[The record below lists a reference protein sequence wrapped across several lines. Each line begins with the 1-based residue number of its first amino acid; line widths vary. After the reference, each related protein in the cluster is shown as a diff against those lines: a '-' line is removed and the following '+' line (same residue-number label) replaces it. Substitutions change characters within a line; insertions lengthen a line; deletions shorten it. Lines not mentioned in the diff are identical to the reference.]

1 MQTAASVTINK
12 WAMLG
17 FEGATWRG
25 MSFGEICWPNAAVLF
40 GMAALFFGLA
50 VWRFRWDS

>member
-1 MQTAASVTINK
+1 MQTAASATINK
-12 WAMLG
+12 WAVLG

-25 MSFGEICWPNAAVLF
+25 MTFVEIVWPNAVVLF
-40 GMAALFFGLA
+40 GMASLFFGLA